1 MNLILLLAVLAGLL
15 LVFGLVAIF
24 VIVAVSRRSRAKI
37 MAPKQQTG
45 LKVNE
50 PNAWEEAGKRI
61 SEQE

>member
-1 MNLILLLAVLAGLL
+1 VNLILLLAVLAGLL

-50 PNAWEEAGKRI
+50 PNAWEEA
-61 SEQE
+61 